1 MCCTPFSS
9 SSFFYHHHHHHH
21 HHNYYNS
28 HREVVRSPARQL
40 PALDQTLP
48 QTVTSMLRALLG
60 TLALMEDPAPGKK
73 STKSGSE
80 RLDLIQSDS
89 TNTCISSPLSRTSSS
104 ICLSPRPPH
113 FTRPLAAPPERALRQ
128 VGASVV
134 VLESTSPILQT
145 HPVPGKYA
153 PRLAPCPCLLPCLT
167 RQILLQLCRR
177 QMARWYGTV

>member
-1 MCCTPFSS
+1 MGMSVTQVAKIHRRGVVPVITRPEAPGTAPPPPTPAT
-9 SSFFYHHHHHHH
+9 
-21 HHNYYNS
+21 
-28 HREVVRSPARQL
+28 PASA
-40 PALDQTLP
+40 PASAPRDPSRPPTP
-48 QTVTSMLRALLG
+48 NHI
-60 TLALMEDPAPGKK
+60 PAPGKK

>member
-1 MCCTPFSS
+1 MRRVTAPLET
-9 SSFFYHHHHHHH
+9 YHHVMYKVHVIGRPEARVSAPTGSPHPT
-21 HHNYYNS
+21 
-28 HREVVRSPARQL
+28 RSSPGFARAHA
-40 PALDQTLP
+40 PRDPSRPPTP
-48 QTVTSMLRALLG
+48 NHI
-60 TLALMEDPAPGKK
+60 PAPGKK

-177 QMARWYGTV
+177 QMAR